1 MEIINNFAIIILFI
15 YKQIY
20 FVKNYKNIKNK
31 INEIV
36 IN

>member
-1 MEIINNFAIIILFI
+1 MKIIDNFNIIILIF
-15 YKQIY
+15 YNKIY